1 MVLNKN
7 TPQNLLKRPLHEHTV
22 GLLSS
27 SNGLFFE
34 KDAQKALN
42 QPYLLADYSIFPS
55 LFHFLGAT
63 CLLKR

>member
-1 MVLNKN
+1 MSRIF
-7 TPQNLLKRPLHEHTV
+7 NLRPLHGHIVEF
-22 GLLSS
+22 LSS

-42 QPYLLADYSIFPS
+42 QPYWLADYSIFPP

-63 CLLKR
+63 CLLNR

>member
-1 MVLNKN
+1 MLRSNKM
-7 TPQNLLKRPLHEHTV
+7 RPLHEHTV

-42 QPYLLADYSIFPS
+42 QPYLLAD
-55 LFHFLGAT
+55 
-63 CLLKR
+63 